1 MSAPRFK
8 TVGGAQSSRVV
19 LDREPPLC
27 SFCGESCDEAKPGVY
42 RGDVA
47 MCGECLVKAVKIV
60 GQG

>member
-27 SFCGESCDEAKPGVY
+27 SFCGLIREESEQGVAQ
-42 RGDVA
+42 GDVSI
-47 MCGECLVKAVKIV
+47 CGVCIDKAREIA
-60 GQG
+60 GRE